1 MDKEVNI
8 HLCWILIWIATLN
21 YQDDIEKTFR
31 LKQVIEVLRRINSK
45 NIRLNLEL
53 FELLMDSCYKY
64 GNLKM
69 VLEIYEQIEEFKFKP
84 NAAIMSYLLNGLSK
98 NNQTMEAV
106 QKLFK
111 KHKERQVPEV

>member
-1 MDKEVNI
+1 
-8 HLCWILIWIATLN
+8 
-21 YQDDIEKTFR
+21 
-31 LKQVIEVLRRINSK
+31 
-45 NIRLNLEL
+45 
-53 FELLMDSCYKY
+53 
-64 GNLKM
+64 M